1 MKSPPATLG
10 IDLGT
15 TTAKAVAFAD
25 EDGREI
31 TEVREPIERHTDAD
45 GAAEQDPD
53 VVARAAIAVV
63 TRAVT
68 DARAAGFSVARVG
81 LSAAMHSLLPV
92 AADGRPLGRAM
103 LWMDR
108 RADEEAR
115 RLWATATGR
124 RLYERTG
131 APVHPMTPLLK
142 LAWLRTARPDVHRRA
157 ARFVSLKEWLW
168 HGWFGE
174 WAVDRS
180 IANATGLY
188 DVHRDRWDPEALD
201 VAGIDAE
208 RLSAIVPTT
217 TVRAGL
223 SATVVQATGLR
234 RDTPVV
240 IGASDGV
247 LANLGV
253 GAIDRRRLCLTVGT
267 SLTARVGTDH
277 PVTDPATRP
286 FCYVLAPGRFIVG
299 GPSNSGGLVLD
310 WLCRGVLGR
319 DTASDEM
326 DQLLAAAATVDVGPL
341 LCLPYVAGERA
352 PLWDAQARG
361 VFAGLESEH
370 GAPHLVR
377 AAVEGLALNAY
388 WIVSGLLDLVGRPE
402 EVVASGHVL
411 GQPWIRQVVADTFDL
426 PVRDGGDRD
435 ASVTGAA
442 LLARIATGALTWEDA
457 RRVAATGTSERSA
470 PRATEVYREKYARFR
485 RLVDTLRGAPDG
497 HGALW

>member
-180 IANATGLY
+180 IAN
-188 DVHRDRWDPEALD
+188 
-201 VAGIDAE
+201 
-208 RLSAIVPTT
+208 
-217 TVRAGL
+217 
-223 SATVVQATGLR
+223 ATGLR

-426 PVRDGGDRD
+426 PVRHGGDRD